1 MTYGYLQLQGKKAK
15 LSSFIT
21 DLNSKLFH
29 VEKKNS
35 NKECKLSLVADNIV
49 AYVRYMVKYKVK
61 HVFYNRN
68 EKLKFEMNN
77 TI

>member
-1 MTYGYLQLQGKKAK
+1 MLR
-15 LSSFIT
+15 
-21 DLNSKLFH
+21 
-29 VEKKNS
+29 KKNS

-68 EKLKFEMNN
+68 EKLKFKNE
-77 TI
+77 

>member
-1 MTYGYLQLQGKKAK
+1 MLRKEIK
-15 LSSFIT
+15 
-21 DLNSKLFH
+21 
-29 VEKKNS
+29 
-35 NKECKLSLVADNIV
+35 NKECKLSLVADNII